1 MSENQHGASNQAE
14 LLMLYEASGRDT
26 WETKRQQW
34 MVTYYGLL
42 LHAALVGYV
51 ALRTEPEPSPVE
63 LASVEKLLIVILAS
77 FMAVSGFW
85 YLTTS
90 QISLVKFRRRAARI
104 RTYLGEAFRQCYG
117 EENPIRTSSHKDYW
131 LVLTMM
137 GALLASPT
145 LHNSSTAHNIR
156 FHTAQPFGSPL
167 SGMASARMAALIG
180 ASWPWRFTSTWAER

>member
-137 GALLASPT
+137 GALLAGAGIISWVVFET
-145 LHNSSTAHNIR
+145 SS
-156 FHTAQPFGSPL
+156 
-167 SGMASARMAALIG
+167 ALIG
-180 ASWPWRFTSTWAER
+180 VLAPLFVVAVEMLVWLDGQCPPE